1 MMSSLKLRENIFLEP
16 TPAGVYYAVS
26 EAVDTPP
33 RRLLR
38 NLLGCLETPE
48 VTEETLHVL
57 SESENLDQS
66 LSLLQRLQS
75 LRWVQGLDSPLVMS
89 SQSLE
94 DILPGLLSEL
104 AENGKALLAD
114 SEGFY
119 LATAGFPH
127 ETAEELAALSADL
140 LKLQDRHAGL
150 LLNNLN
156 LGSQAWGVVDAS
168 GNSRLGIWPLHIGKH
183 RFALVMTGT
192 PHFNH
197 PDFVRLVWTLTT
209 RYAPLQAQSEN
220 SQ

>member
-1 MMSSLKLRENIFLEP
+1 MSSLKLREHVFLEP
-16 TPAGVYYAVS
+16 TPAGVYYTVS
-26 EAVDTPP
+26 EQVDTPP

-38 NLLGCLETPE
+38 NLLGCSKTPE
-48 VTEETLHVL
+48 VTEESLHIL
-57 SESENLDQS
+57 SESESLDQS

-89 SQSLE
+89 SESLE
-94 DILPGLLSEL
+94 DILPGLLSGL

-114 SEGFY
+114 AEGFY
-119 LATAGFPH
+119 LATSGFAH
-127 ETAEELAALSADL
+127 ETAEELAALSADM

-156 LGSQAWGVVDAS
+156 IGSQAWGVVDAA

-183 RFALVMTGT
+183 RFALVMTGI

-209 RYAPLQAQSEN
+209 RYAPLHAQI
-220 SQ
+220 